1 MVTEGITAD
10 NIGDCFAADV
20 SGIRRNGRPRR
31 GKPAGGRGFFS
42 ERGGVESV
50 ISFDTGLKCFYNCL
64 LVALRLRRQGMKD
77 KAEAK
82 LRTRF
87 SVVGKTPEDGRS
99 PRDAH
104 DGPDGSRFHD
114 TPPPI
119 SI

>member
-1 MVTEGITAD
+1 
-10 NIGDCFAADV
+10 
-20 SGIRRNGRPRR
+20 
-31 GKPAGGRGFFS
+31 
-42 ERGGVESV
+42 
-50 ISFDTGLKCFYNCL
+50 
-64 LVALRLRRQGMKD
+64 MKD
-77 KAEAK
+77 RAEAK